1 MKEIVFEALSVLK
14 KGGIILYPTD
24 TIWGL
29 GCDATNESAV
39 ASIYAIK
46 QRDKSK
52 RMLILV
58 DSVEMLEKYTSFVP
72 DIAYKLIEVTD
83 KPLTIIYP
91 KARNLPKNLIATDGS
106 IGIRVVKN
114 EFCQALITELK
125 NPITSTSAN
134 LAGQT
139 SPLGFFSISNE
150 IKMAADYIVPLHL
163 EEFSTSKSSDIIRVD
178 KNGQIEIL
186 R

>member
-58 DSVEMLEKYTSFVP
+58 DSVEMLENYTSFVP

-91 KARNLPKNLIATDGS
+91 RAKNLAKNLIASDGS

-114 EFCQALITELK
+114 EFCQALIKELK
-125 NPITSTSAN
+125 KPITSTSAN
-134 LAGQT
+134 LAGQS
-139 SPLGFFSISNE
+139 SPLGFFAISNE

-163 EEFSTSKSSDIIRVD
+163 EELSTAKSSDIIRIN